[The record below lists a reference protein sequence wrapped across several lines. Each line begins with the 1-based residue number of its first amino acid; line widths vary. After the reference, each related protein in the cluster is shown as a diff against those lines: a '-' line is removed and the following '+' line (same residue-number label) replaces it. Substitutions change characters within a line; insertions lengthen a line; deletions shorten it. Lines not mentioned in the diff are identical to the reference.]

1 MTHLRA
7 LDLFAGMGG
16 LGLAGQRAGLDIVY
30 ANEFDK
36 YPADLHDANFV
47 RKVDR
52 RSIVEVPADEV
63 PPHDVMLGG
72 FPCFA
77 AGTPVLTARGMVPIE
92 DVMKGDLVW
101 THEARW
107 RAVTDT
113 MVRESETVEF
123 RPGFYSTPE
132 HRLWMREAE
141 QVWDPELR
149 RKRRHLHEPD
159 WVRADESKGK
169 FFAVPTT
176 VSGIEHDKPETLTW
190 WQVGRW
196 VADGHGGSSVFVSIG
211 KGKLDDIEMFPGWY
225 DTDRSESTVKLRMPN
240 SKSEATWL
248 TDNFGSGAA
257 NKTIPAFVLSLPG
270 SQRLG
275 FLRGYWSGDG
285 HDVRGG
291 RGTASVSVSPALSI
305 GIMVLAS
312 SLGYSS
318 VSFYQRTPD
327 TTVIEGRTVNQRDYW
342 RITAMDDDHGYTTTE
357 GDFVWR
363 RVRKNP
369 APGGVRTVYD
379 LTVEEDHSFVA
390 AGIVVHNC
398 QAFSITGRRGG
409 FEDERGKMFP
419 EMLRIAAHHHTPL
432 IVMENVKGLVSHD
445 KGRTLETILRWLR
458 EAGYSAAWQVM
469 SSWAHAGI
477 PQARER
483 VFIVAS
489 LTNPVGQSIFP
500 MPLGGLPNPAETNTW
515 RAFLDPAEEIPE
527 RYWYTPE
534 SQMGRLFA
542 ETLARE
548 DRVYRFMGRT
558 GVWGLHD
565 NDKGLVPT
573 LVASDGGGK
582 VPSILDRVYKH
593 HRADELRVHEMAPTM
608 LANMGTGGGK
618 VPMVLEQGEGV
629 LRPRKLTEREC
640 ARLQGFPDDYK
651 MDVVSSTRQ
660 YRALGNSICVPLGEK
675 VIRNAL
681 TLLD

>member
-1 MTHLRA
+1 MTALRA
-7 LDLFAGMGG
+7 VDAFAGMGG

-72 FPCFA
+72 FP
-77 AGTPVLTARGMVPIE
+77 
-92 DVMKGDLVW
+92 
-101 THEARW
+101 
-107 RAVTDT
+107 
-113 MVRESETVEF
+113 
-123 RPGFYSTPE
+123 
-132 HRLWMREAE
+132 
-141 QVWDPELR
+141 
-149 RKRRHLHEPD
+149 
-159 WVRADESKGK
+159 
-169 FFAVPTT
+169 
-176 VSGIEHDKPETLTW
+176 
-190 WQVGRW
+190 
-196 VADGHGGSSVFVSIG
+196 
-211 KGKLDDIEMFPGWY
+211 
-225 DTDRSESTVKLRMPN
+225 
-240 SKSEATWL
+240 
-248 TDNFGSGAA
+248 
-257 NKTIPAFVLSLPG
+257 
-270 SQRLG
+270 
-275 FLRGYWSGDG
+275 
-285 HDVRGG
+285 
-291 RGTASVSVSPALSI
+291 
-305 GIMVLAS
+305 
-312 SLGYSS
+312 
-318 VSFYQRTPD
+318 
-327 TTVIEGRTVNQRDYW
+327 
-342 RITAMDDDHGYTTTE
+342 
-357 GDFVWR
+357 
-363 RVRKNP
+363 
-369 APGGVRTVYD
+369 
-379 LTVEEDHSFVA
+379 
-390 AGIVVHNC
+390 C

-500 MPLGGLPNPAETNTW
+500 MPLSGLPNPAETNTW

-660 YRALGNSICVPLGEK
+660 YRALGNSVTVPLAER